1 MKIKIANGY
10 ELAGFIIATL
20 GLLFVSVVFQV
31 WLWKVIAVA
40 IFGLP
45 QLSFWQMVGLD
56 FLIDMFLYGREMTN
70 VEFQVKNKEDL

>member
-1 MKIKIANGY
+1 MKIKITNGY

-20 GLLFVSVVFQV
+20 GLLFVCIVFQV

-56 FLIDMFLYGREMTN
+56 FLIDMFLYGREVTN